1 MKRFI
6 LGVFFTAW
14 AVGIAAAGPQEAPR
28 APEKPINLAVSSS
41 FEGGTAV
48 ATLTWQDRSDNEVGF
63 EVFRSD
69 NGGEFRVIG
78 MVGSNTSR
86 YKDKI
91 GKYITGVFV
100 YKVLAFNEVGKSEDS
115 NAASVW
121 F

>member
-6 LGVFFTAW
+6 LGIFFTAW
-14 AVGIAAAGPQEAPR
+14 TAGVAGAEPQEAQR
-28 APEKPINLAVSSS
+28 ASEKPINLKVSSS

-48 ATLTWQDRSDNEVGF
+48 ATLAWQDQSDNEVGF
-63 EVFRSD
+63 EIIRSD

-78 MVGSNTSR
+78 MVGTNTSR
-86 YKDKI
+86 YRDKI

-100 YKVLAFNEVGKSEDS
+100 YKVFAFNEVGKSKDS
-115 NAASVW
+115 NNASVW